1 MASVDPGDIQ
11 SVAVAPD
18 HCPRCGTEVEKREF
32 EGRDTPW
39 CPDCD
44 LLFSQNPV
52 VAVQGIVLDGDRVLV
67 LDEPIPQ
74 AKGLVTLP
82 GGFARYDEGPEEALV
97 RELEEE
103 TGLRADPADC
113 TFLTTYHADLGD
125 LGIYFLTYTLERSA
139 TAGDL
144 RTEFDDGEAAFRP
157 VDEVLSLG
165 DRIRES
171 DRRRIEL
178 AVEAAD

>member
-1 MASVDPGDIQ
+1 MANVDPGGIQ

-18 HCPRCGTEVEKREF
+18 HCPRCGTEVETRAF
-32 EGRDTPW
+32 EGRDTSW

-44 LLFSQNPV
+44 LLLSQNPV
-52 VAVQGIVLDGDRVLV
+52 AAVQGIVLDGDRVLV

-74 AKGLVTLP
+74 AAGIVSLP
-82 GGFARYDEGPEEALV
+82 GGFARYDEGPEAALA

-103 TGLRADPADC
+103 TGLRADPSDL
-113 TFLTTYHADLGD
+113 TFLTTYHADLD
-125 LGIYFLTYTLERSA
+125 EFGIYFLTYTLERSA
-139 TAGDL
+139 TAGEL
-144 RTEFDDGEAAFRP
+144 TAEFDGGEIAFRP
-157 VDEVLSLG
+157 VEDVLSLG

-171 DRRRIEL
+171 DRRRIEM

>member
-1 MASVDPGDIQ
+1 MERVDPGDIQ
-11 SVAVAPD
+11 SVAVEPEY
-18 HCPRCGTEVEKREF
+18 CPRCGTAVETRPF

-44 LLFSQNPV
+44 LLLSQNPV
-52 VAVQGIVLDGDRVLV
+52 AAVQGIVLDGDRVLV

-74 AKGLVTLP
+74 AEGMVSLP
-82 GGFARYDEGPEEALV
+82 GGFARYDEGPAAALV

-103 TGLRADPADC
+103 TGLRADPADLSY
-113 TFLTTYHADLGD
+113 LTTHHADLEA

-139 TAGDL
+139 TAGTL
-144 RTEFDDGEAAFRP
+144 TAEFEGGEIAFRP
-157 VDEVLSLG
+157 VEEILTLG

-171 DRRRIEL
+171 DKERIEM
-178 AVEAAD
+178 AMDATR